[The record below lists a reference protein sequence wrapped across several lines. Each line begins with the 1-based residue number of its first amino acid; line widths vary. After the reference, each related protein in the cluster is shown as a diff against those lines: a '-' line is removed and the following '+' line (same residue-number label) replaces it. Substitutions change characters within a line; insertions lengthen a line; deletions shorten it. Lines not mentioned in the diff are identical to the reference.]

1 MRVYCVTMPDEARE
15 PLPLPPV
22 TPYLTVPDAA
32 AAIAFYER
40 AFGAVERER
49 NLTPDGRKIMHA
61 EIELNGGVVMLSDDF
76 AGTPQEGST
85 PGALGGSPVTIH
97 LQADD
102 GAADAL
108 WERAVAA
115 GAEVTMPFERQFWGA
130 AYGRLRDPFGHHW
143 ALIARMEPVSDEE
156 LREGAARAMPDHA
169 GE

>member
-1 MRVYCVTMPDEARE
+1 MSGESA
-15 PLPLPPV
+15 PLPYPPV

-49 NLTPDGRKIMHA
+49 NPAPDGRRIMHA
-61 EIELNGGVVMLSDDF
+61 EMELNGGVIMLSDDF
-76 AGTPQEGST
+76 AGTPLEGST
-85 PGALGGSPVTIH
+85 PEALGGSPVTIH
-97 LQADD
+97 LQAGD
-102 GAADAL
+102 GEADAL

-143 ALIARMEPVSDEE
+143 ALIARMEPVSDAE
-156 LREGAARAMPDHA
+156 LRAGAAAAMPDYTDD
-169 GE
+169 